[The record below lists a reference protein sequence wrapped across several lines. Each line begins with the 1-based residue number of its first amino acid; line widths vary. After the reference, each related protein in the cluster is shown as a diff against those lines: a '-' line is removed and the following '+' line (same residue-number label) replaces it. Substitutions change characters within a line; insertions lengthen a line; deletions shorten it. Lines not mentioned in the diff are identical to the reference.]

1 MRAGENMSG
10 TLEDLKYEYEKAM
23 RVKASL
29 EKNYERRKKLNLLD
43 NDTEYSLKQEIEEI
57 TGQLSDL
64 KRRVRALESEHNRSR
79 VISETN
85 ESSPWGE

>member
-1 MRAGENMSG
+1 MSE

-23 RVKASL
+23 RVKTSL

-43 NDTEYSLKQEIEEI
+43 NDTEYSIKQEIEEI

-85 ESSPWGE
+85 EASPWGE